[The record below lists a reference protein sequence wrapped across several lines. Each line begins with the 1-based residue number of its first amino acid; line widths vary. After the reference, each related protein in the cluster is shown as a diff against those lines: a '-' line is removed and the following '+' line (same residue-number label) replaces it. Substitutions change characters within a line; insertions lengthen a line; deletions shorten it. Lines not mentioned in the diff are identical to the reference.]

1 MSDPQLPYSIDDER
15 AVLGAVLLNRDAII
29 PIAAWL
35 KPAHFYLEK
44 HAWIYQ
50 AMLSCYDAQTP
61 PDIRLVASALRDAG
75 RLDAIGGI
83 VQLSDLIDAVPVAYH
98 VEHYARVVERMAVQR
113 AIIVAGGQ
121 IAAMGYR
128 TTDADKLIA
137 ACYSTLDS
145 AADRPA
151 LDTALV
157 PLAEIV
163 DQRYQD
169 FAAAQQ
175 QDTPLFG
182 IPTGFRDLDEMTGG
196 LQRSDL
202 LLLAA
207 RPSVGKSSLALCFAY
222 AIAGAGHRIDLFSLE
237 MSREQVLDRLIAI
250 HTGINVMYLR
260 QLRMRDN
267 QLGTYMD
274 ALAYA
279 HTLPIAIDD
288 QAGLTVPDIRARI
301 LRRAARVGAPDVVMI
316 DYLQLMYGAKRTENR
331 VQEVSEIS
339 RSLKGLAKELH
350 VPVIALSQLSRAVE
364 GRTSHVPMLSDLR
377 ESGSLEQD
385 ADIVMFIYREELYD
399 RETDKKGVAELHIA
413 KHRNGATGVIPLRF
427 DAITTRFS
435 DLTYRT
441 PAGY

>member
-1 MSDPQLPYSIDDER
+1 MTEQQFPYSLEDER
-15 AVLGAVLLNRDAII
+15 AVLGAVLLDRDAII

-35 KPAHFYLEK
+35 KPAHFYQEK

-50 AMLSCYDAQTP
+50 AMLACYDAQTP
-61 PDIRLVASALRDAG
+61 PDIRLIANALRDAG
-75 RLDAIGGI
+75 RFDAIGGI
-83 VQLSDLIDAVPVAYH
+83 VALSDLIDAVPTAYH
-98 VEHYARVVERMAVQR
+98 VEHYARVVERTAVQR
-113 AIIVAGGQ
+113 AVIIAGGQ
-121 IAAMGYR
+121 IAALGYR

-137 ACYSTLDS
+137 ECYTTLDS
-145 AADRPA
+145 ATDRPA

-157 PLAEIV
+157 PLSAIV
-163 DQRYQD
+163 DQRYED

-207 RPSVGKSSLALCFAY
+207 RPSVGKSSLALCLAY
-222 AIAGAGHRIDLFSLE
+222 AIAGAGHRVDLFSLE

-250 HTGINVMYLR
+250 HTGINVMHLR

-279 HTLPIAIDD
+279 HNLPIAIDD
-288 QAGLTVPDIRARI
+288 QAGLSVPDIRARI
-301 LRRAARVGAPDVVMI
+301 QRRAASAGPPDVVII

-339 RSLKGLAKELH
+339 RALKGLAKELH
-350 VPVIALSQLSRAVE
+350 VPLIALSQLSRAVE
-364 GRTSHVPMLSDLR
+364 GRQSHVPMLSDLR

-399 RETDKKGVAELHIA
+399 RESDKKGVAELHIA
-413 KHRNGATGVIPLRF
+413 KHRNGPIGIVPLRF
-427 DAITTRFS
+427 DANTTRFS

-441 PAGY
+441 PTGY